1 MALLFESETHNILGA
16 CFEVY
21 REKGCGFLEDV
32 YQECLEIEFGLRGIP
47 FQAKA
52 ALELEYKGKKL
63 RKKYEPDFFCD
74 NKVILEIKAA
84 KAIDDSHRAQ
94 LMNYLRATG
103 IKVGLLVNF
112 GHYPKAQHERFIL

>member
-1 MALLFESETHNILGA
+1 MALLFESESHNILGA

-47 FQAKA
+47 FQVKA

-74 NKVILEIKAA
+74 NKVILELARR
-84 KAIDDSHRAQ
+84 SR
-94 LMNYLRATG
+94 
-103 IKVGLLVNF
+103 
-112 GHYPKAQHERFIL
+112 